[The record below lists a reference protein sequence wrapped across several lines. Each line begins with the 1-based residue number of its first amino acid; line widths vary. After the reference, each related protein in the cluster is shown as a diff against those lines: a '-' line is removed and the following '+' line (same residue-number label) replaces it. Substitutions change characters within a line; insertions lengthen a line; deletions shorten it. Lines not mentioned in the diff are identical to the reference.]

1 LISQQAEQP
10 AAANEPIGADAAGT
24 IPISTNQ
31 LTQFIDN
38 PNPGMLGRNVDAVR
52 NTFLLKLNGLGLSG
66 CDILCTSLTTPVPR
80 YRVG

>member
-10 AAANEPIGADAAGT
+10 AAAAEPIGADAAGT

-52 NTFLLKLNGLGLSG
+52 NVSLLKWNGIGLNVYA
-66 CDILCTSLTTPVPR
+66 ILCTSLSTPVPR
-80 YRVG
+80 YLVG